1 MAGTDAKKKK
11 RPAKQ
16 TVKET
21 THEKVKKAQHKR
33 DTKKPPFYWSM
44 PWNVIKEINRMG
56 YRYTWKNIFFVYMAA
71 FAVVIA
77 LGLGFKLS
85 MGLLLIDMFCV
96 CLIAP
101 KFIMNSY
108 TNKNEAARF
117 TDVNTYIEQML
128 YAFANSHKVL
138 TALQDVSV
146 LYQDGPMREVI
157 ESAIE
162 TIQNPSED
170 LEDDVEEI
178 ALNIIAERYPNQYVR
193 QLHRFMLKVEHV
205 GGTFEAAIEL
215 LIQNRVNWQARTDY
229 VIRSEK
235 KKRSEILWSC
245 ICAVGLCLAML
256 YMLPSD
262 VAIFDRTPVQ
272 ISNAILIIFAIFIYE
287 KADRKLALNLVDS
300 KEERTLKE
308 CRRDY
313 KKFVNYDKRRGFIQS
328 IKFSLPPL
336 LIGAVLLIAGLVNY
350 NHDMAVYN
358 AAVAQYAQ
366 TPTKELAAIVAD
378 KPSMGIR
385 MFVGPLVLFALALFM
400 EFQAELGHKTQKTRL
415 RGEIQSAFPEWM
427 LELSLLLQSDN
438 VQVSIFKSLDTVRPV
453 MQPELE
459 KMIAA
464 IEAHPADAEPF
475 LEFCK
480 PFELPNITT
489 SMQMLY
495 SLSIGSGGDAQKQI
509 KNIVERNNRDMDA
522 AERNRCDNMLA
533 GMQTLFFAPVLVA
546 SVIMMID
553 MTMFLTAFMGS
564 LNMTGVGAV
573 DDAANSSGVYET
585 VADEETSE
593 YYDGISQLGT
603 AEDVSAE
610 PEGEYE
616 SESEETT
623 TDFEFPTNNFEPTT
637 GRFDAGGSN

>member
-1 MAGTDAKKKK
+1 MIMVDTAAEKKKK
-11 RPAKQ
+11 PAAQ
-16 TVKET
+16 AVKET
-21 THEKVKKAQHKR
+21 THEKVKKAQHRR

-56 YRYTWKNIFFVYMAA
+56 YRYTWKNILFVYMAA

-85 MGLLLIDMFCV
+85 MGLVLVDMFFA

-117 TDVNTYIEQML
+117 MDVNTYIEKML

-138 TALQDVSV
+138 TTLQDVSV

-193 QLHRFMLKVEHV
+193 QLHRFMLKVEHI
-205 GGTFEAAIEL
+205 GGTFDAAIEL
-215 LIQNRVNWQARTDY
+215 LIQNRVNWQARMDY
-229 VIRSEK
+229 VVRSEK
-235 KKRSEILWSC
+235 KKRNEILGSC
-245 ICAVGLCLAML
+245 ACAVGLCLAML

-262 VAIFDRTPVQ
+262 AAIFDKAAVQ
-272 ISNAILIIFAIFIYE
+272 ISNAVLIVFSIFIYE
-287 KADRKLALNLVDS
+287 KADHKLALNLVDS

-308 CRRDY
+308 CRKDY
-313 KKFVNYDKRRGFIQS
+313 KKFVSYDKRKGFIQS

-336 LIGAVLLIAGLVNY
+336 LIGVVLLAMNLVNY
-350 NHDMAVYN
+350 NHDTAVYN
-358 AAVAQYAQ
+358 AAAAQYAQ
-366 TPTKELAAIVAD
+366 TPTKELAEIIAD
-378 KPSMGIR
+378 KPSMGIK
-385 MFVGPLVLFALALFM
+385 MFVGPLVLLALALFM
-400 EFQAELGHKTQKTRL
+400 EFQAELGHNTQKTRL

-438 VQVSIFKSLDTVRPV
+438 VQVSIFKSLDTVRPI

-464 IEAHPADAEPF
+464 IEEHPADSEPF
-475 LEFCK
+475 LDFCK

-533 GMQTLFFAPVLVA
+533 GMQTLFFAPVLAA

-553 MTMFLTAFMGS
+553 MTMFLTVFMSS
-564 LNMTGVGAV
+564 LNMTGMGAV
-573 DDAANSSGVYET
+573 DDAANNSGVYET
-585 VADEETSE
+585 VADEETSG
-593 YYDGISQLGT
+593 YYNELGT
-603 AEDVSAE
+603 EEGVSAE
-610 PEGEYE
+610 PEGGYE

-623 TDFEFPTNNFEPTT
+623 TDFEFPTNSFEPTT
-637 GRFDAGGSN
+637 GRYDAGGSN